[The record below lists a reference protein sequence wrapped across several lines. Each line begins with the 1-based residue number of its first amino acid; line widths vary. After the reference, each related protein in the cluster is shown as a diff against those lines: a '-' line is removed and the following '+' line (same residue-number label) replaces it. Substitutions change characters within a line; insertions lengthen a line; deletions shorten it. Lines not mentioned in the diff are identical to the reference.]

1 MTAVVTP
8 ADNRDEQ
15 DPAAAAPLTESQLG
29 LLVVHRAVP
38 AAHLYNVVAEIGL
51 DPAFGGRQIR
61 SALADVLAV
70 QPALRTG
77 LRESPR
83 PHADVA
89 DPIPADSVPIR
100 IVPAPAA
107 DFDAAKQALLAEL
120 ASTAFDLAEPPLLR
134 AAHLRAVDGSRA
146 VLLLVVHH
154 TVFDGF
160 SLRPF
165 VDDFSRA
172 LIGALDVEALREKR
186 ERALHKE
193 LRAQVAA
200 ADTPEAAAAVDAMA
214 ESLRQTS
221 PTVLHPK
228 PNRPTA
234 TDFSGE
240 RVEIRLT
247 AEESRLVD
255 EACGALDI
263 SAFTFF
269 SAIYAT
275 VLARHSGQDSVVFGA
290 PLLARRT
297 IGSFDLCGFFVNTL
311 PLVVDVPWQTSFG
324 TYVREHVT
332 PRVQEIRANA
342 AVPFTRI
349 VRHVDPDRGG
359 NRNPLFSC
367 MLAMQDST
375 DVAPDSPVRELRE
388 HGTGTA
394 KFDLWLG
401 VTPTGGGWL
410 LELEHDRTL
419 LPAAIVDGIVDS
431 LRSALR
437 AAAADIG
444 VRLSEL
450 FDDASTVE
458 TERSDGF
465 GVEPAAADLDG
476 WLRKACAAQPDA
488 IAVDEHGRRISYA
501 ELDSSATAMA
511 ARLQQ
516 CDVRAGDVVGL
527 ATGSLLDTVVAI
539 LAVLRLRAAYL
550 PLDPSL
556 PDERLAYMLDKA
568 ECRLAV
574 ADAPIP
580 GVRVVAPGD
589 ADPASTH
596 LVEDPGADADAVYV
610 MFTSGSTGKPK
621 GVLMH
626 HAPLVNLTAWQV
638 DALGMDSTTRFLQY
652 APCGFDVSF
661 QEIVPTLVSGGTVV
675 ARDDV
680 DRRDFPALVRHVRDK
695 AVTHVYLPVAA
706 LAPFVQA
713 VEAAGEELPAIRRLC
728 VSGEQLVVTAQIK
741 RFFAQRPEIE
751 LVNLY
756 GPTETHAVTTFSPTA
771 ADHWDSHVPIGRPI
785 TGVTAQVVDRTG
797 HLAPRGVLG
806 ELLLGGCCPA
816 RGYVNDPQRTDERF
830 LPDPYRAPAGRRY
843 RTGDQVMWAADGE
856 LVFLGRN
863 DDQVKIRGFRVELG
877 EIEAAAQELPGVRL
891 AVAAV
896 DGDAAARRLLLF
908 LTAQR
913 DSTPE
918 PAEVRR
924 ELAARLPGYM
934 VPAVVAVVEKI
945 PTTANGKVDRAALV
959 AAAADLLA
967 EERTA
972 APAASLSAD
981 PIEAWLQRMWVDLL
995 GDGLPPVDRSLLEL
1009 GAHSLNALTALT
1021 RIEEEFAVQLTILD
1035 FFTDPTVGGMAAAL
1049 REQGAQR

>member
-1 MTAVVTP
+1 MTAIAVPV
-8 ADNRDEQ
+8 DGRDEQ
-15 DPAAAAPLTESQLG
+15 DPAAAPLTESQLG

-51 DPAFGGRQIR
+51 DPAFDGTRIR

-83 PHADVA
+83 PHAHVA
-89 DPIPADSVPIR
+89 EPIPANQIPVSVAQ
-100 IVPAPAA
+100 VSAA
-107 DFDAAKQALLAEL
+107 EFDAEKQAQLTEL
-120 ASTAFDLAEPPLLR
+120 ANTAFDLAEPPLLR
-134 AAHLRAVDGSRA
+134 AAHLHSDDGTRA
-146 VLLLVVHH
+146 VLLLAVHH

-165 VDDFSRA
+165 VDDLSRA
-172 LIGALDVEALREKR
+172 LTGELDVAALREKR
-186 ERALHKE
+186 ERALRKE
-193 LRAQVAA
+193 LQAQIAA
-200 ADTPEAAAAVDAMA
+200 ADTAEAEAAVEAIA
-214 ESLRQTS
+214 EVLRQTS
-221 PTVLHPK
+221 PTVLHPR
-228 PNRPTA
+228 PNRPTT
-234 TDFSGE
+234 TDFSGD
-240 RVEIRLT
+240 RVEIRFSA
-247 AEESRLVD
+247 AENRRIGQV
-255 EACGALDI
+255 CGALDI

-269 SAIYAT
+269 SAIYAAL
-275 VLARHSGQDSVVFGA
+275 LARHSGQDSVVFGA
-290 PLLARRT
+290 PLMARRT
-297 IGSFDLCGFFVNTL
+297 VGSFDLCGFFVNTL
-311 PLVVDVPWQTSFG
+311 PLVVDVPWQASFES
-324 TYVREHVT
+324 YVREHVA
-332 PRVQEIRANA
+332 PRALEVRSHA

-349 VRHVDPDRGG
+349 VRRVDPSRAG

-401 VTPTGGGWL
+401 VTPTGDGWL

-419 LPAAIVDGIVDS
+419 LPPEVVEGIAGS

-437 AAAADIG
+437 TVAADTD
-444 VRLSEL
+444 VRLSDL
-450 FDDASTVE
+450 FTDSSAVE
-458 TERSDGF
+458 TERADGL
-465 GVEPAAADLDG
+465 GVEPAAPDLDG
-476 WLRKACAAQPDA
+476 WLREACAARPGA
-488 IAVDEHGRRISYA
+488 IAVDEHDRQVSYA
-501 ELDSSATAMA
+501 ELDASAGAMA

-516 CDVRAGDVVGL
+516 CGVRAGDVVGL
-527 ATGSLLDTVVAI
+527 ATGSLLDTIVAI
-539 LAVLRLRAAYL
+539 LAALRLRAAYL
-550 PLDPSL
+550 PLDSSL
-556 PDERLAYMLDKA
+556 PEERLAYMLDKA
-568 ECRLAV
+568 ECRVAV
-574 ADAPIP
+574 ADAPVP
-580 GVRVVAPGD
+580 GVRVVAPGE
-589 ADPASTH
+589 AGSAEPA
-596 LVEDPGADADAVYV
+596 EQPGTDADAVYV

-652 APCGFDVSF
+652 APGGFDVSF
-661 QEIVPTLVSGGTVV
+661 QEIVPTLVAGGTVV

-713 VEAAGEELPAIRRLC
+713 AEAAGERLPSVRWLC
-728 VSGEQLVVTAQIK
+728 VSGEQLVMTAQIR
-741 RFFAQRPEIE
+741 RFFAQRPGID

-806 ELLLGGCCPA
+806 ELLLGGRCPA
-816 RGYVNDPQRTDERF
+816 HGYVNDPQRTDERF
-830 LPDPYRAPAGRRY
+830 LPDPRRPEGRRY
-843 RTGDQVMWAADGE
+843 RTGDQVMWSADGQ

-908 LTAQR
+908 LTTR
-913 DSTPE
+913 PDSAPE

-934 VPAVVAVVEKI
+934 VPAVVIAVERI
-945 PTTANGKVDRAALV
+945 PTTANGKVDRNALV

-967 EERTA
+967 EDDRAA

-981 PIEAWLQRMWVDLL
+981 PVEAWLQWMWAGLL
-995 GDGLPPVDRSLLEL
+995 GDALPPVDGSLLEL
-1009 GAHSLNALTALT
+1009 GAHSLNALIALT
-1021 RIEEEFAVQLTILD
+1021 RIEEEFGVPLTILD
-1035 FFTDPTVGGMAAAL
+1035 FFADPTVAAMAAAL
-1049 REQGAQR
+1049 REEGVRR

>member
-1 MTAVVTP
+1 MTATVVP
-8 ADNRDEQ
+8 VEGRDEQ
-15 DPAAAAPLTESQLG
+15 DPAAAPLTESQLG
-29 LLVVHRAVP
+29 LLVVHRSVP

-51 DPAFGGRQIR
+51 DPGFDGVRIR

-70 QPALRTG
+70 QPALRSA

-83 PHADVA
+83 PHAHVA
-89 DPIPADSVPIR
+89 EP
-100 IVPAPAA
+100 VPANRVPVSLAQASAA
-107 DFDAAKQALLAEL
+107 EFDAEKHALLTEL
-120 ASTAFDLAEPPLLR
+120 ANTAFDLGDPPLLR
-134 AAHLRAVDGSRA
+134 AAHLRAADGSRA
-146 VLLLVVHH
+146 VLLLAVHH

-160 SLRPF
+160 SLRPL
-165 VDDFSRA
+165 VDDLSKA
-172 LIGALDVEALREKR
+172 LTGTLDVAALQKKR
-186 ERALHKE
+186 ERALRRE
-193 LRAQVAA
+193 LQAQVAA
-200 ADTPEAAAAVDAMA
+200 ADTAEAEAAVEAIA
-214 ESLRQTS
+214 ELLRQTS
-221 PTVLHPK
+221 PTVLHPR
-228 PNRPTA
+228 PNRPTS
-234 TDFSGE
+234 TDFSGD
-240 RVEIRLT
+240 RVELRLT
-247 AEESRLVD
+247 AEENRLID
-255 EACGALDI
+255 QACGALGI

-269 SAIYAT
+269 SAIYAA

-290 PLLARRT
+290 PLMARRT
-297 IGSFDLCGFFVNTL
+297 VGSFDLCGFFVNTL
-311 PLVVDVPWQTSFG
+311 PLVVDVPWQVSFEA
-324 TYVREHVT
+324 YLRDHVA
-332 PRVQEIRANA
+332 PRVQEVKSNA

-349 VRHVDPDRGG
+349 VRRVDPSRGG

-401 VTPTGGGWL
+401 VTPTGDGWL

-419 LPAAIVDGIVDS
+419 LPPEIVDGIAGS

-437 AAAADIG
+437 AVAADTD
-444 VRLSEL
+444 VRLSDL
-450 FDDASTVE
+450 FTDASTVE
-458 TERSDGF
+458 TERADGL
-465 GVEPAAADLDG
+465 GVQPAAPDLDG
-476 WLRKACAAQPDA
+476 WLRKACAARPDA
-488 IAVDEHGRRISYA
+488 IAVDEHDRQVSYA
-501 ELDSSATAMA
+501 ELDASAGALA
-511 ARLQQ
+511 VRLQQ
-516 CDVRAGDVVGL
+516 CGVRAGDVVGL
-527 ATGSLLDTVVAI
+527 ATGSLLDTIVAI

-550 PLDPSL
+550 PLDSSL

-568 ECRLAV
+568 ECRVAV
-574 ADAPIP
+574 ADAPVP
-580 GVRVVAPGD
+580 GVRVVAPGG
-589 ADPASTH
+589 AGPAE
-596 LVEDPGADADAVYV
+596 LAEQPGTDADAVYV

-652 APCGFDVSF
+652 APGGFDVSF
-661 QEIVPTLVSGGTVV
+661 QEIVPTLVAGGTVV

-713 VEAAGEELPAIRRLC
+713 VEAAGERLPSVRWLC
-728 VSGEQLVVTAQIK
+728 VSGEQLVMTAQIR
-741 RFFAQRPEIE
+741 RFFAQRPGID

-771 ADHWDSHVPIGRPI
+771 ADHWDAHVPIGRPI

-806 ELLLGGCCPA
+806 ELLLGGRCPA
-816 RGYVNDPQRTDERF
+816 HGYVNDPQRTDERF
-830 LPDPYRAPAGRRY
+830 LPDPRRPAGRRY
-843 RTGDQVMWAADGE
+843 RTGDQVMWAADGQ

-908 LTAQR
+908 LTTQP
-913 DSTPE
+913 DSAPE

-934 VPAVVAVVEKI
+934 VPAVVVAVERI
-945 PTTANGKVDRAALV
+945 PTTANGKVDRNALV

-967 EERTA
+967 EDDRA
-972 APAASLSAD
+972 AALAATLSAD
-981 PIEAWLQRMWVDLL
+981 PVEAWLQWMWAGLL
-995 GDGLPPVDRSLLEL
+995 GDTLPPVDGSLLEL
-1009 GAHSLNALTALT
+1009 GAHSLNALIALA
-1021 RIEEEFAVQLTILD
+1021 RIEEEFAVSLTILD
-1035 FFTDPTVGGMAAAL
+1035 FFADPTVAAMAAAL
-1049 REQGAQR
+1049 RAEGVKR